1 MDEGNKYL
9 KTWTD
14 MKYNLKKKAAEIKKE
29 QTKTGGGLGV
39 TKLPKSY
46 STFPLI
52 PPIDENRNEPSTP
65 KLIDENM
72 CHITREHLKKALES
86 SCSVSGCSESY
97 LLRDDIQRNPNNINT
112 VLSEVLV
119 PHLEQT
125 LGGRLPDLSVFSTK
139 EQNGS
144 SKNDT
149 GKDATNDYPY
159 SPKKRRGK
167 DSVEE
172 NPYSETIEIF
182 KKIESTL
189 ETNLSEI
196 SNSVKKI
203 AENASKKHCQC
214 CFCTKNEK

>member
-39 TKLPKSY
+39 TKVLTPFEERALQLLGSSFIGLNEPEVGLPKSY
-46 STFPLI
+46 STFPSI
-52 PPIDENRNEPSTP
+52 PPINENRNEPSTP
-65 KLIDENM
+65 KLIDENI

-139 EQNGS
+139 E
-144 SKNDT
+144 
-149 GKDATNDYPY
+149 
-159 SPKKRRGK
+159 
-167 DSVEE
+167 
-172 NPYSETIEIF
+172 
-182 KKIESTL
+182 
-189 ETNLSEI
+189 
-196 SNSVKKI
+196 
-203 AENASKKHCQC
+203 
-214 CFCTKNEK
+214 